1 MPEVVFLM
9 LLERALLTL
18 SNALKNTFEY
28 EALSLEK
35 KEYKFTAEEKYGIC
49 KTKKLSEKNE
59 CSLYSSL
66 FKFLNNK

>member
-28 EALSLEK
+28 DALSLEK
-35 KEYKFTAEEKYGIC
+35 KEY
-49 KTKKLSEKNE
+49 
-59 CSLYSSL
+59 
-66 FKFLNNK
+66 